1 MNSTSANPSQSNFF
15 DLLTARFLPPNVEKG
30 SDAVFRA
37 KVVVVFSLA
46 LAVWAPIYSAIM
58 YALNGDIV
66 SPIAVM
72 VCAALV
78 CTSLAFLRNG
88 VSFRIIGNW
97 LSFNVFWVMLF
108 VALVGDFG
116 SPPFLWLA
124 VVPMLAVLIAGIRS
138 GMVWLVLVIASAIAF
153 YVSQLQTGSNPTAL
167 DARQQVFFELTV
179 LVGLYVLVLS
189 LTLAYESLKE
199 WAIDQIRRREAHTK
213 ALVQTA
219 ADGILT
225 ISPRGRVNEMNH
237 AAEALFGFRRRDLLE
252 APFSTVVPEISDPP
266 PKPESAAEDDDA
278 DEAEGDLFAE
288 DHADTESPARD
299 EAREDAPEVGG
310 IDAWRG
316 SGRQTHGR
324 KHDGDSVPIEM
335 SISRIESQGH
345 DADQGFVAIVRD
357 ITERKEN
364 ERALKEARDE
374 AIRANEAKSSF
385 LANISHELRTPLNA
399 IIGYSELIYEDLEI
413 DGLDQYLPDL
423 KKIGVAGEH
432 LLSLINDILDLSKIE
447 AGKMELYL
455 ETIDLHS
462 LLRDVASTIDPV
474 VSKNDN
480 TFLVDIDEAP
490 AKMHVDITKLRQVL
504 FNLLSNAAKFTENS
518 SVRLHVYADTV
529 DEREICVFEVI
540 DRGIGIPP
548 EKLERLFQAFT
559 QADESTTRQYGGTG
573 LGLTITK
580 HFTEMMGGKLEVQ
593 SEVDKG
599 STFRIELPLNV
610 EQPAS
615 EPMDLGEDD
624 DDHTENDELLADSSA
639 PEILVI
645 DDDPT
650 VHALMKRFLNREGY
664 AIRSA
669 GNGEDGLE
677 IARAHPPSAITLD
690 VMMPEMDGWTVL
702 SKLKGDENTAD
713 IPVVLLTIVSNKNM
727 GYALGASEYL
737 VKPVDRQRLSSVL
750 AEVTDADGQGQV
762 LIVEDD
768 DQTREMIQRTV
779 QRQGWEVQTAANG
792 RLGIDRLEDDVIPDV
807 ILLDL
812 MMPEMD
818 GFEFL
823 ETLRANPEWMDIPVV
838 VVTAADLN
846 ADERNRLNNQVN
858 QILGKGAYS
867 KDELLAEVSRA
878 IRARSQLTGAN
889 GTDTDNAPTSA

>member
-1 MNSTSANPSQSNFF
+1 MKSTSVDRSQSTFF
-15 DLLTARFLPPNVEKG
+15 DLLTARFLPPNIEAG
-30 SDAVFRA
+30 SDGVFRA
-37 KVVVVFSLA
+37 RVVVVFSLA

-66 SPIAVM
+66 APIGVM
-72 VCAALV
+72 IGATLV
-78 CTSLAFLRNG
+78 CSSVFMLRRGVPFL
-88 VSFRIIGNW
+88 FLGNW
-97 LSFNVFWVMLF
+97 LSFNIFWIMIF
-108 VALVGDFG
+108 VAVAGDFG

-124 VVPMLAVLIAGIRS
+124 VVPMLSVLIAGMRS
-138 GMVWLVLVIASAIAF
+138 GLLWLALVVVSAVVF
-153 YVSQLQTGSNPTAL
+153 YVSQLQSGATPAAL
-167 DARQQVFFELTV
+167 DSRQQVFFELTV

-199 WAIDQIRRREAHTK
+199 WAIEQIRLREAHTK

-225 ISPRGRVNEMNH
+225 ISPRGRINELNH
-237 AAEALFGFRRRDLLE
+237 AAEQLFGFQRHDILD
-252 APFSTVVPEISDPP
+252 APFTTLVPELCQAPTPSGAEDEDDVGADTDETSDSPLF
-266 PKPESAAEDDDA
+266 AAE
-278 DEAEGDLFAE
+278 AEQRAE
-288 DHADTESPARD
+288 ESK
-299 EAREDAPEVGG
+299 GG

-324 KHDGDSVPIEM
+324 RADGDALPIEM
-335 SISRIESQGH
+335 SISRIESLEDTQEQGY
-345 DADQGFVAIVRD
+345 VAIVRD

-364 ERALKEARDE
+364 ERQLKEARDE

-462 LLRDVASTIDPV
+462 LLGDVASTIDPV
-474 VSKNDN
+474 VSKNGN

-504 FNLLSNAAKFTENS
+504 FNLLSNAAKFTEDS

-529 DEREICVFEVI
+529 DEREVCVFEVI

-610 EQPAS
+610 EQPTS

-624 DDHTENDELLADSSA
+624 DDHTENEALLADASA

-669 GNGEDGLE
+669 GSGEDGLE
-677 IARAHPPSAITLD
+677 LARTHPPNAITLD

-702 SKLKGDENTAD
+702 SKLKGDQVTAD

-727 GYALGASEYL
+727 GYALGASDYL
-737 VKPVDRQRLSSVL
+737 VKPVDRKRLSSVL

-779 QRQGWEVQTAANG
+779 QRQGWQVQTAANG
-792 RLGIDRLEDDVIPDV
+792 RLGIDHLEDNAAPDV

-846 ADERNRLNNQVN
+846 TEERNRLNNQVN

-878 IRARSQLTGAN
+878 IRVRSQMTGAN
-889 GTDTDNAPTSA
+889 GTDADNAPAGA